1 MKREGRVLHGDVAH
15 DGESDSES
23 GSSEECRRGSRDR
36 ETIQKSQKKR
46 KRLVQ
51 WNARSRGW
59 FVVRWSFCLMM
70 PGAVT
75 QLALETRDS

>member
-36 ETIQKSQKKR
+36 ETIQKSQKKI

-51 WNARSRGW
+51 WNARSRVW